1 MAKWQKGF
9 VLNCGGQELKKLVS
23 VFIIVVSFTITFSGC
38 NIINYS
44 KSSDDGSLVRM
55 KPISYTE
62 NAHYGDGKHFKEAR
76 ALYSVE
82 TTEQSYF
89 LYLDFYPSNTVEPA
103 KEGLHTILLLDH
115 RAEKDYNQYAGIYHP
130 EWDKEVR

>member
-1 MAKWQKGF
+1 
-9 VLNCGGQELKKLVS
+9 
-23 VFIIVVSFTITFSGC
+23 
-38 NIINYS
+38 
-44 KSSDDGSLVRM
+44 M

-62 NAHYGDGKHFKEAR
+62 NAHYGRWKNILRKHE

-115 RAEKDYNQYAGIYHP
+115 RAEKDYSQYVGIYHP